1 MKENVI
7 TIKYTDDVLLSLK
20 ESKEDFEKEAKYLLA
35 LKLYE
40 LGRISSGK
48 AAKLAGISRIEFL
61 MKLARYKVSPFQVDL
76 QEVLEEAEIGK

>member
-20 ESKEDFEKEAKYLLA
+20 ESKESFEKEAKYLLA

-61 MKLARYKVSPFQVDL
+61 MKLARYKVSPFQMEL